1 MVLLL
6 GLILLI
12 LLLLVR
18 QLGTRLRT
26 QQSLRQ
32 EMRSLKRSRAAAASG
47 IIRLVAA
54 ELAPP
59 QPLSGQARYLVLDT
73 EAMELIDGTEAEGD
87 FVSPLFAL
95 SWQLLD
101 AAGQC
106 LREESYMLR
115 QTGERSEALRQLQQV
130 SEPCYRAEAITPR
143 EALERLSRVLQPQLT
158 LVGHHLAYHLRQ
170 LQSEAERQGIPLPLI
185 DQLPQRCLMQE
196 GLRMGFKR
204 GYDDSP
210 RYPSAEELFRYLHH
224 LGSEPPLPP
233 LRKALRDLRL
243 GASSLRVLLSWEQ
256 TSDSGAPPPSYSPQ
270 A

>member
-1 MVLLL
+1 MLLL
-6 GLILLI
+6 FGLILLI

-47 IIRLVAA
+47 IVRLVAA
-54 ELAPP
+54 ELASP
-59 QPLSGQARYLVLDT
+59 QPRTGEARYLVLDT
-73 EAMELIDGTEAEGD
+73 EAMELIDEEDADGD

-95 SWQLLD
+95 
-101 AAGQC
+101 GC
-106 LREESYMLR
+106 
-115 QTGERSEALRQLQQV
+115 QLQQV
-130 SEPCYRAEAITPR
+130 SEPCYRAEAISPT

-170 LQSEAERQGIPLPLI
+170 LQSEAERQDLALPLI
-185 DQLPQRCLMQE
+185 AQLPQRCLMQE

-243 GASSLRVLLSWEQ
+243 SASSLRVLLSWERS
-256 TSDSGAPPPSYSPQ
+256 SD
-270 A
+270 

>member
-1 MVLLL
+1 MALLL

-18 QLGTRLRT
+18 QLGTRLSAQRA
-26 QQSLRQ
+26 LRQ
-32 EMRSLKRSRAAAASG
+32 EILSLKHSQAAEASG
-47 IIRLVAA
+47 IVRFVEQ
-54 ELAPP
+54 ELAAP
-59 QPLSGQARYLVLDT
+59 QPRSGEACYLVLDT
-73 EAMELIDGTEAEGD
+73 EAMELIDEAETG

-95 SWQLLD
+95 GWQLLD
-101 AAGQC
+101 AAGHC
-106 LREESYMLR
+106 LREESYMLL

-130 SEPCYRAEAITPR
+130 SERCYRAEAIAPS
-143 EALERLSRVLQPQLT
+143 EALQRLSEVLQPQLT
-158 LVGHHLAYHLRQ
+158 LVGHHLTYHLRQ
-170 LQSEAERQGIPLPLI
+170 LQSEAEQQRIPLPLI
-185 DQLPQRCLMQE
+185 AQLPQRCLMQE

-243 GASSLRVLLSWEQ
+243 SASSLRVLLSWERS
-256 TSDSGAPPPSYSPQ
+256 SD
-270 A
+270 

>member
-1 MVLLL
+1 MALLL

-47 IIRLVAA
+47 IVRLVAA

-59 QPLSGQARYLVLDT
+59 QPHSGEARYLVLDT
-73 EAMELIDGTEAEGD
+73 EAMELIDEEDADGD

-95 SWQLLD
+95 GWQLLD
-101 AAGQC
+101 AAGHC
-106 LREESYMLR
+106 LREESYMLL

-130 SEPCYRAEAITPR
+130 SEPCYRAEAIAPT

-170 LQSEAERQGIPLPLI
+170 LQSEAEQQGIPLPLI
-185 DQLPQRCLMQE
+185 AQLTQRCLMQE

-210 RYPSAEELFRYLHH
+210 LYPSAEELFRYLHH

-243 GASSLRVLLSWEQ
+243 SASSLRVLLSWERS
-256 TSDSGAPPPSYSPQ
+256 SD
-270 A
+270 

>member
-1 MVLLL
+1 MALLL

-18 QLGTRLRT
+18 QLGTRLSAQRA
-26 QQSLRQ
+26 LRQ
-32 EMRSLKRSRAAAASG
+32 EILSLKHSQAAEASG
-47 IIRLVAA
+47 IVRFVEH
-54 ELAPP
+54 ELAAP
-59 QPLSGQARYLVLDT
+59 QPRSGEACYLVLDT
-73 EAMELIDGTEAEGD
+73 EAMELIDEAETG

-101 AAGQC
+101 ASGQC
-106 LREESYMLR
+106 LGEESYMLR

-130 SEPCYRAEAITPR
+130 SEPCYRAEAIASS
-143 EALERLSRVLQPQLT
+143 EALQRLTEVLQPQLT

-170 LQSEAERQGIPLPLI
+170 LESEAEQQGIPLPFI
-185 DQLPQRCLMQE
+185 AQLPQRCLMQE

-210 RYPSAEELFRYLHH
+210 LYPSAEELFRYLHH
-224 LGSEPPLPP
+224 LGSEPPLPL

-243 GASSLRVLLSWEQ
+243 SASSLRVLLSWERS
-256 TSDSGAPPPSYSPQ
+256 SD
-270 A
+270 

>member
-1 MVLLL
+1 MALLL

-18 QLGTRLRT
+18 QLGTRLSAQRA
-26 QQSLRQ
+26 LRQ
-32 EMRSLKRSRAAAASG
+32 EILSLKHSQAAEASG
-47 IIRLVAA
+47 IVRFVEQ
-54 ELAPP
+54 ELAAP
-59 QPLSGQARYLVLDT
+59 QPRSGEACYLILDT
-73 EAMELIDGTEAEGD
+73 EAMELIDEVEAETS

-101 AAGQC
+101 AAGHC
-106 LREESYMLR
+106 LREESYMLQQR
-115 QTGERSEALRQLQQV
+115 GERSEALRQLQQV
-130 SEPCYRAEAITPR
+130 SERCYRAEAIASS
-143 EALERLSRVLQPQLT
+143 EALQRLSEVLQPQLT

-170 LQSEAERQGIPLPLI
+170 LESEAERQRIPLPLI
-185 DQLPQRCLMQE
+185 AQLQQRCLMQE

-210 RYPSAEELFRYLHH
+210 LYPSAEELFRYLHH

-243 GASSLRVLLSWEQ
+243 SASSLRVLLGWEQ
-256 TSDSGAPPPSYSPQ
+256 TSD
-270 A
+270 